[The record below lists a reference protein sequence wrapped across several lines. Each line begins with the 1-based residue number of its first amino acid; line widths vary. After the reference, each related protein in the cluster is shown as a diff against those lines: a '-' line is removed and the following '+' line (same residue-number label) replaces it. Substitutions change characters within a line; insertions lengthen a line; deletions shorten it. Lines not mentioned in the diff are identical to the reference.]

1 MLSRIRDGYLKTLAS
16 FITNIKFLC
25 LLIDIGVNKCS
36 IVTYGVYI
44 YIYIYIHKNYIYIFK
59 KLESFKNALLGDAPN
74 VMGKPKGIP
83 LHLGWQIK

>member
-1 MLSRIRDGYLKTLAS
+1 MYNRSNTITSLKCKVKY
-16 FITNIKFLC
+16 I
-25 LLIDIGVNKCS
+25 
-36 IVTYGVYI
+36 YI